1 MKLDFK
7 NKDMST
13 LNILK
18 RINTHLNNKRKRQ
31 VIYIFILSIFSSLS
45 ESISIALLIPF
56 ISFFINPE
64 TYLFN
69 SLFQNV
75 FDYLNISDQKD
86 TFLFLSQFS

>member
-31 VIYIFILSIFSSLS
+31 VIYIFILSIFLK
-45 ESISIALLIPF
+45 I
-56 ISFFINPE
+56 
-64 TYLFN
+64 
-69 SLFQNV
+69 
-75 FDYLNISDQKD
+75 K
-86 TFLFLSQFS
+86 FLGLKGIK